1 MYKLNVRK
9 IINNLT
15 KSDESL
21 TQRVFVSGF
30 WIFTLRILQKAFGLI
45 RLIVLARVVAP
56 DDFGL
61 MGIALLTM
69 SILETFSQSG
79 FQHALI
85 HKKENIDSYLNSAW
99 TFLIL
104 RGFMLFGIL
113 YLIAPYAATF
123 FNASEAKSVIQ
134 VIGIS
139 VLIKAFNN
147 LGVIYFKKDLEFN
160 KQFIYEMGGTLAD
173 FIVSV
178 STALILMNA
187 WALVFGLLA
196 GEFSRCCLSYLLHP
210 RRPRLNFDLGK
221 LRELWGFGKWI
232 SGSNIFTFLVTQG
245 DDIFVG
251 KVLGAT
257 ALGFYQMAYRISNL
271 PATDITHVISQIT
284 FPAYSKLQDN
294 LDHLRKA
301 HLQSLQSISF
311 LSFPIAAGILAIS
324 PEFVRLFLGEQ
335 WNPIIPPTQVLA
347 VYGAVRS
354 IGAANGALF
363 YGTGNPRYDA
373 LIAGI
378 KFVCLAIIIY
388 PLAKIWGITGTA
400 IATTLPVFLSQS
412 YGISKVLNILHY
424 RLEDYFRPLVIPFLG
439 SLLILSAVFTI
450 KMILTS
456 DRLILILG
464 VVVSS
469 ILYLSFLIVIGR
481 LYKQHNI
488 LITTLERFIL

>member
-1 MYKLNVRK
+1 MDKLSFRK
-9 IINNLT
+9 IINNVR
-15 KSDESL
+15 KPGASL
-21 TQRVFVSGF
+21 THRVVVSGF
-30 WIFTLRILQKAFGLI
+30 WMFTLRMLQNAFGFI
-45 RLIVLARVVAP
+45 RLIVLARVLLP
-56 DDFGL
+56 NDFGL
-61 MGIALLTM
+61 MGIALLTI
-69 SILETFSQSG
+69 STLETFSQTG

-85 HKKENIDSYLNSAW
+85 QKKGNIESYLNSAW
-99 TFLIL
+99 TVSIL
-104 RGFMLFGIL
+104 RGFIIFGVL

-221 LRELWGFGKWI
+221 LKELWGFGKWI

-271 PATDITHVISQIT
+271 PATDVTHVISQIT
-284 FPAYSKLQDN
+284 FQ
-294 LDHLRKA
+294 
-301 HLQSLQSISF
+301 
-311 LSFPIAAGILAIS
+311 
-324 PEFVRLFLGEQ
+324 
-335 WNPIIPPTQVLA
+335 
-347 VYGAVRS
+347 
-354 IGAANGALF
+354 
-363 YGTGNPRYDA
+363 
-373 LIAGI
+373 
-378 KFVCLAIIIY
+378 
-388 PLAKIWGITGTA
+388 
-400 IATTLPVFLSQS
+400 
-412 YGISKVLNILHY
+412 
-424 RLEDYFRPLVIPFLG
+424 
-439 SLLILSAVFTI
+439 
-450 KMILTS
+450 
-456 DRLILILG
+456 
-464 VVVSS
+464 
-469 ILYLSFLIVIGR
+469 
-481 LYKQHNI
+481 
-488 LITTLERFIL
+488 

>member
-1 MYKLNVRK
+1 MDKLSFRK
-9 IINNLT
+9 IINNVR
-15 KSDESL
+15 KPGASL
-21 TQRVFVSGF
+21 THRVVVSGF
-30 WIFTLRILQKAFGLI
+30 WMFTLRMLQNAFGFI
-45 RLIVLARVVAP
+45 RLIVLARVLLP
-56 DDFGL
+56 NDFGL
-61 MGIALLTM
+61 MGIALLTI
-69 SILETFSQSG
+69 STLETFSQTG

-85 HKKENIDSYLNSAW
+85 QKKGNIESYLNSAW
-99 TFLIL
+99 TVSIL
-104 RGFMLFGIL
+104 RGFIIFGVL

-139 VLIKAFNN
+139 VLIKAFSN

-221 LRELWGFGKWI
+221 LKELWGFGKWI

-271 PATDITHVISQIT
+271 PATDVTHVISQIT

-301 HLQSLQSISF
+301 HFQSLQSISF

-335 WNPIIPPTQVLA
+335 WNPIIPATQVLA

-354 IGAANGALF
+354 IGAANGVLF

-388 PLAKIWGITGTA
+388 PLTKIWGITGTA

-464 VVVSS
+464 VVVGL